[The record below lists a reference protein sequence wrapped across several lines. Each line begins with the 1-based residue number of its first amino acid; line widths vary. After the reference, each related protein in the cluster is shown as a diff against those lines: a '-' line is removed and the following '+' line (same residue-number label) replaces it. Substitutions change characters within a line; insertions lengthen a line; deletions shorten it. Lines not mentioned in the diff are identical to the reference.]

1 MELRLES
8 FNEEEEVV
16 KPVEQNEKGID
27 EKINESS
34 TFKYYTREA
43 YILPLNE
50 RTLKKRKDK
59 AAEEE
64 RKKLQLEYEKKA
76 EMEQKMRRLEQDEK
90 RKKQKEEEEY
100 KKRRQEKRLQE
111 EIEEIQAMVD

>member
-8 FNEEEEVV
+8 LCEEEEII
-16 KPVEQNEKGID
+16 KPVEQNEKGAD
-27 EKINESS
+27 EKIIESS
-34 TFKYYTREA
+34 IFKYHTREA

-64 RKKLQLEYEKKA
+64 RKKLQLEFEKKA
-76 EMEQKMRRLEQDEK
+76 EMEQKLRKQELDEK
-90 RKKQKEEEEY
+90 KKKQKEEEEY
-100 KKRRQEKRLQE
+100 KKRRQEKRVQE
-111 EIEEIQAMVD
+111 ENEEIQSMVD